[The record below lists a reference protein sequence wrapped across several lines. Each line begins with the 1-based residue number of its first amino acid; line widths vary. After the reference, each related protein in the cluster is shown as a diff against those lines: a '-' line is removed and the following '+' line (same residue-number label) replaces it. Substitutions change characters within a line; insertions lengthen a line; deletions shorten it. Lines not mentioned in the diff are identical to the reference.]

1 MLAHR
6 ADVAVDGHTVV
17 VEDNDQRLAGRA
29 GVVESLIGKA
39 AGERAVADEGKHAVI
54 LCSIV
59 RARAMPSATETEL
72 EA

>member
-17 VEDNDQRLAGRA
+17 VEDHDQRLAGGA
-29 GVVESLIGKA
+29 GVVEPLVSKT

-54 LCSIV
+54 LV
-59 RARAMPSATETEL
+59 
-72 EA
+72 